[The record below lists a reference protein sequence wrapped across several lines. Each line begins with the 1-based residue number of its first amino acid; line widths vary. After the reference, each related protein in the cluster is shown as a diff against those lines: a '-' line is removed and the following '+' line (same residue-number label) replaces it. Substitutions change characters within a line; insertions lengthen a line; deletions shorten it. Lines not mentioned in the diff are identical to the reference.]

1 MRPIPEFD
9 LHKPSTLKEAL
20 RILNE
25 KKSSKPI
32 AGGTDLLIDLR
43 NGAYDVEHLVDLGR
57 VEELKYIKE
66 TDGTIRIGAM
76 TTHSQLTSSP
86 LIREK
91 AFVLSEAASMI
102 GSVQTRNAATVGGNL
117 CNASPGA
124 DTATPLLVLDA
135 KITVASL
142 EGLRSMPL
150 NELFTGPKRTSL
162 GPGELL
168 SEIRFPV
175 PPLGSGGAFLK
186 LGRRKGCTLS
196 LVNAAAYIE
205 IEGDII
211 QEARVAFGACAPT
224 PIRIPEVE
232 ETLKNNRPDGKVID
246 EVSSACYGR
255 VQPSQRAHSRASE
268 EYRREMSCI
277 LMKRALKAALAR
289 ARS

>member
-150 NELFTGPKRTSL
+150 NELFTGPKRTIL

-175 PPLGSGGAFLK
+175 PPPGSGGAFLK

-196 LVNAAAYIE
+196 LINAAAYIE

-224 PIRIPEVE
+224 PIRISEVE
-232 ETLKNNRPDGKVID
+232 ETLRSNRPDGKVID
-246 EVSSACYGR
+246 EVSSACYGL

>member
-57 VEELKYIKE
+57 VEELKYVKE

-150 NELFTGPKRTSL
+150 NELFTGPKRTIL

-175 PPLGSGGAFLK
+175 PPPGSGGAFLK

-196 LVNAAAYIE
+196 LINAAAYIE

-232 ETLKNNRPDGKVID
+232 ETLRSNRPDGKVID
-246 EVSSACYGR
+246 EVSSACYGL

>member
-150 NELFTGPKRTSL
+150 NELFAGPKKTSL

-175 PPLGSGGAFLK
+175 PPPGSGGAFLK

-196 LVNAAAYIE
+196 LINAAAYIE

-246 EVSSACYGR
+246 EVSSACYGL